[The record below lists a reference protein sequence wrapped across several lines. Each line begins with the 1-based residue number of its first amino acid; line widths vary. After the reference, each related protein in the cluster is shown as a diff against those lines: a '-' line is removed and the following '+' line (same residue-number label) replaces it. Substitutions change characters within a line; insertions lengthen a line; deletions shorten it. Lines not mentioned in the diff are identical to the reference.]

1 MYTTRRLKLWRGAHE
16 RATQR
21 EGCRQGKDEQA
32 RARFAKAICR
42 ELARANHPE
51 PARARYVVEG
61 YPTDVKGA
69 EEVLNERATVTPV
82 FVASRAAVVLPHR
95 PTRASSAPLKAR
107 KEWDVGGNRGHH
119 PGSPPE
125 AAIAQSN
132 AARPLR
138 ARGTVPYHSC
148 KYAPRSAAASH
159 YDARRAATAHYDAQ
173 LIAPT
178 LARGELGLAVVL
190 PAGLPRVSGPHPLTQ
205 RRSKGSKSP
214 ATKQEGLRRPGD
226 YARPFDV
233 REDLARRESVYRRAA
248 DEATANQGAPSPT
261 LIEATERLARAAS
274 VVRRYEDPHYIS
286 KRSQVK
292 KQYAEV

>member
-1 MYTTRRLKLWRGAHE
+1 MY
-16 RATQR
+16 
-21 EGCRQGKDEQA
+21 
-32 RARFAKAICR
+32 
-42 ELARANHPE
+42 
-51 PARARYVVEG
+51 
-61 YPTDVKGA
+61 
-69 EEVLNERATVTPV
+69 
-82 FVASRAAVVLPHR
+82 VASRAAVLLLHR
-95 PTRASSAPLKAR
+95 PTSASSAPLKAR

-132 AARPLR
+132 AERPLR

-148 KYAPRSAAASH
+148 KYAPRSAAASY

-190 PAGLPRVSGPHPLTQ
+190 PAGLPRVSAPPHRTQ

-214 ATKQEGLRRPGD
+214 ATKREGLRGPGD

-233 REDLARRESVYRRAA
+233 RDDLARRESAHRRVA
-248 DEATANQGAPSPT
+248 DEATANQGVPSPT
-261 LIEATERLARAAS
+261 LIETTERLARAAS
-274 VVRRYEDPHYIS
+274 VVRRYEDPHYMS
-286 KRSQVK
+286 KRSQEK
-292 KQYAEV
+292 KQHAEV